1 MKTKLKDLLLYSLA
15 CIGAVSLFLS
25 VTNRQSTTDVN
36 LVSLNGT
43 PINSWCSNSDCS
55 VVEIIPTKDFNGKL
69 ASIDYELGKI
79 KDELQEVLKLVK
91 YIRLK

>member
-1 MKTKLKDLLLYSLA
+1 MKTKFKDLLLYSLA

-25 VTNRQSTTDVN
+25 VTNRQSTIDVN
-36 LVSLNGT
+36 IVSLSGT
-43 PINSWCSNSDCS
+43 PINSWCSDSDCS
-55 VVEIIPTKDFNGKL
+55 RAEIIPTQDFNGKL
-69 ASIDYELGKI
+69 ASIDYELGNI